1 MNLNQDPEPGNVVV
15 HQFMIL
21 NSNPNA
27 PLPPYIFARIFVFSG
42 RKVTIAG
49 SPEPV
54 KSGSHRSGKFTSNKK
69 KQASV
74 RVDEAGNKT
83 KIKVRTC
90 ISLEYKYIFQIFNT
104 K

>member
-1 MNLNQDPEPGNVVV
+1 MYILCPFDINRFENGANL
-15 HQFMIL
+15 IT
-21 NSNPNA
+21 
-27 PLPPYIFARIFVFSG
+27 RIFVFSG

-90 ISLEYKYIFQIFNT
+90 IYLIYKHIFGILHELEFY
-104 K
+104 